1 MAGIIE
7 SIIIE
12 YLSEQLGI
20 RVATEKPDDNP
31 QRYVL
36 IEKTGS
42 ARRNYIDMATVALQ
56 SYAESMFEAAALNER
71 VKQVMYDIIALP
83 MISKAE
89 LNSDYNF
96 TDTAKKEY
104 RYQAVYDITYF

>member
-1 MAGIIE
+1 M
-7 SIIIE
+7 
-12 YLSEQLGI
+12 
-20 RVATEKPDDNP
+20 
-31 QRYVL
+31 L